1 MEVQYKGHTA
11 TITVEVTDFSDIC
24 FGLQHNITIKLRAP
38 HIRCVETSITQEEY
52 DALGIIAQQMLVRA
66 VDSKTKKKVGRPRK
80 KL

>member
-1 MEVQYKGHTA
+1 MEVQYKNHKA

-24 FGLQHNITIKLRAP
+24 FGLQHHIIIKLRAP
-38 HIRCVETSITQEEY
+38 QLRCAETSITEEEF